1 MKTAL
6 SPTLTLYIG
15 GRFFAWLLG
24 VSVLLGCITLLGDSI
39 ELLRRSADKPDVTFA
54 LVMLMAILKL
64 PATAQE
70 VMPFGLLAATL
81 GCLTQLSRTSELII
95 VRASGASIWQ
105 VLLPALLL
113 GLVVGVLRVGAF
125 DSLAASSTERYRA
138 DAEAIHE
145 QPRSDDGDR
154 QHLGALAAPGLGHGR
169 AMSSTPAAWTR
180 PSPSSTRSSCS
191 ASTPRTISCGASMR
205 PMRCCATRDGF
216 SRTCRSSSRTSRR
229 SICRQMTVPAKL
241 TYDQLMESFAAAS
254 TLSFWQL
261 PGFISILE
269 ASGLPS
275 RAHRL
280 KYQRL
285 LATPL
290 LFVGIIL
297 LATSFGLRL
306 PRFGGLPLAIGAGAM
321 SGFLLYFLSSLAA
334 ALGVEFEHAAGSR
347 CLGAGSGHGDF
358 GHYIAALCRGRLSLA
373 TGEAP
378 GLDHC
383 LHAALGAERA
393 RAAVTPDYA
402 RQGSRSSSPPIR

>member
-113 GLVVGVLRVGAF
+113 GLVVGVVRVGAF
-125 DSLAASSTERYRA
+125 DSLAASSTERYEQMQKQYMNSLDPMMVTASTSGLWLRQA
-138 DAEAIHE
+138 SDTSSYILNARGMDQTQSKFDKVVLLSFDANDHFTRRIDAANAVLRDQGWILQDVQIIE
-145 QPRSDDGDR
+145 PNKPP
-154 QHLGALAAPGLGHGR
+154 QHLAK
-169 AMSSTPAAWTR
+169 
-180 PSPSSTRSSCS
+180 
-191 ASTPRTISCGASMR
+191 
-205 PMRCCATRDGF
+205 
-216 SRTCRSSSRTSRR
+216 
-229 SICRQMTVPAKL
+229 MTVPAKL

-254 TLSFWQL
+254 TLSFWKL

-334 ALGVEFEHAAGSR
+334 ALGVNSSMPLALAAWG
-347 CLGAGSGHGDF
+347 
-358 GHYIAALCRGRLSLA
+358 
-373 TGEAP
+373 P
-378 GLDHC
+378 
-383 LHAALGAERA
+383 
-393 RAAVTPDYA
+393 AAVTAILGITLLLYVED
-402 RQGSRSSSPPIR
+402 G

>member
-15 GRFFAWLLG
+15 GRFFGWLLG

-39 ELLRRSADKPDVTFA
+39 ELLRRSADKPDVTFG

-105 VLLPALLL
+105 VLLPALIL
-113 GLVVGVLRVGAF
+113 GLVLGILRVSAF
-125 DSLAASSTERYRA
+125 DPLAAATTERYEAMQKRYMHSFDPMLVTASTSGLWLRQATDKESYVLNARGMDQNHTRFDNIVLLSFDSGDHFLRRIDAA
-138 DAEAIHE
+138 DATLRGQEWLLEDVQIIE
-145 QPRSDDGDR
+145 PNKPPR
-154 QHLGALAAPGLGHGR
+154 HLPKMA
-169 AMSSTPAAWTR
+169 
-180 PSPSSTRSSCS
+180 
-191 ASTPRTISCGASMR
+191 
-205 PMRCCATRDGF
+205 
-216 SRTCRSSSRTSRR
+216 
-229 SICRQMTVPAKL
+229 VPAKL

-254 TLSFWQL
+254 TLSFWEL
-261 PGFISILE
+261 PGFIDILE

-285 LATPL
+285 LAMPL

-334 ALGVEFEHAAGSR
+334 ALGINSSMPLALAAWG
-347 CLGAGSGHGDF
+347 
-358 GHYIAALCRGRLSLA
+358 
-373 TGEAP
+373 P
-378 GLDHC
+378 
-383 LHAALGAERA
+383 
-393 RAAVTPDYA
+393 AAVTAILGITLLLYVED
-402 RQGSRSSSPPIR
+402 G